1 MPNTCA
7 VIFYFIAHLCQTW
20 NHQDSEPIHRQVYI
34 YMYISLNL
42 TCAYVTYW
50 EIKIYKQKSLAI
62 FLCGE
67 STIIITLQL
76 QKLSKSKDTVLSS
89 IERQCTNFVKFV
101 KANMSYCQLF
111 PRMDGWLNEVN
122 VILLALFTYIIMEAL
137 LKCRNEN

>member
-20 NHQDSEPIHRQVYI
+20 NHQDSEPIHHQVCI

-42 TCAYVTYW
+42 TCA
-50 EIKIYKQKSLAI
+50 ICDILRNKDIHMYKQKSLAI

-101 KANMSYCQLF
+101 KANMSYCQLS
-111 PRMDGWLNEVN
+111 PRMDG
-122 VILLALFTYIIMEAL
+122 
-137 LKCRNEN
+137 